1 MLMKTTNTSHMN
13 KSFKIVTVALL
24 FIAIVSMSFKIIPFS
39 KSLDSFM
46 PTEVYNVDYNF
57 FMKGGD
63 KEMFIKTYL
72 PSDNERQKIF
82 SKKDIEGKSVFK
94 IENEEG
100 NQRAIWKLAK
110 GSSMN
115 NIKYSFTFKGKA
127 IQYNIADNLPIQN
140 SSSNRFLNEEKYIEV
155 HHSKIDSLAKSLA
168 FGKDD
173 LKGVLTSFYNY
184 VYNIPSAPIRGV
196 TSAVTAFEQNQA
208 SCNGKARLFV
218 ALCRNKGIAAKLK
231 GGLIL
236 ENTKKRISHL
246 WAEVLVNDKWIP
258 FDVLNG
264 YFAYLPSNYLEIYS
278 GDHFLITHTPNVL
291 FDYSYEIKNISFV
304 PFINVTSKE
313 SIINHPVSLVKLLQ
327 SKIMPKSVLNFLIL
341 LPLGGLLI
349 ALIKNVIGLKTYGVF
364 LPILIAFALTY
375 TGYFTGVF
383 LFLLITILVTVIS
396 IPLNNWGLLY
406 APKMVVI
413 LSCTVVSMLVAILI
427 GIQYEINWLTS
438 FSFFPVIIVSI
449 MAERFARAIEEDG
462 YKKAINRIRII
473 NVRTT
478 LCYVVFSS
486 VVINSMLLIFPELL
500 LVMIVLSL
508 MLGKWIGL
516 RVFEYSRFST
526 ILLNE

>member
-1 MLMKTTNTSHMN
+1 MN
-13 KSFKIVTVALL
+13 KSFKIVVIAVLVV
-24 FIAIVSMSFKIIPFS
+24 AIVSMSFKVIPFT
-39 KSLDSFM
+39 KSLDRFM
-46 PTEVYNVDYNF
+46 PSEVYEVDYNF

-63 KEMFIKTYL
+63 KEMFIKTYV
-72 PSDNERQKIF
+72 PQDNERQKILR
-82 SKKDIEGKSVFK
+82 KDTVADKVNFK
-94 IENEEG
+94 IENEKE
-100 NQRAIWKLAK
+100 NKRAIWKLRK
-110 GSSMN
+110 GSNIN
-115 NIKYSFTFKGKA
+115 NITYSFTFKGKA
-127 IQYNIADNLPIQN
+127 IQYNIADNLPITKSF
-140 SSSNRFLNEEKYIEV
+140 SSQFLNEEKYIEV

-168 FGKDD
+168 LGKTN
-173 LKGVLTSFYNY
+173 LKSVLTSLYNF
-184 VYNIPSAPIRGV
+184 VYHIPSAPIRDV

-218 ALCRNKGIAAKLK
+218 ALCRNRGIPAKLK

-264 YFAYLPSNYLEIYS
+264 HFAYLPSNYLEIYS

-304 PFINVTSKE
+304 PFINVTAKK

-383 LFLLITILVTVIS
+383 LFMLITLLVTVIS

-413 LSCTVVSMLVAILI
+413 LSCTVVSMLIAILV
-427 GIQYEINWLTS
+427 GIQYKITWLTS

-462 YKKAINRIRII
+462 YQKAINTILQTLLT
-473 NVRTT
+473 TT

-486 VVINSMLLIFPELL
+486 VVIHSMLLIFPELL
-500 LVMIVLSL
+500 LIMIAMSL

-526 ILLNE
+526 IL